1 MQSRRVNILL
11 WQASGTNRKMWWCTG
26 QKAASRR
33 AGSLGLS
40 WKRPLPGTEND
51 WAWWKNAWDEQMMD
65 AWEGDWPFMFATWVQ
80 NTLQE
85 VEGGDGSAVSN
96 FVHRET
102 VRCFSEEAALLMPG
116 IG

>member
-1 MQSRRVNILL
+1 
-11 WQASGTNRKMWWCTG
+11 
-26 QKAASRR
+26 
-33 AGSLGLS
+33 
-40 WKRPLPGTEND
+40 
-51 WAWWKNAWDEQMMD
+51 MMD

-102 VRCFSEEAALLMPG
+102 VRCFSDEAALLMPG